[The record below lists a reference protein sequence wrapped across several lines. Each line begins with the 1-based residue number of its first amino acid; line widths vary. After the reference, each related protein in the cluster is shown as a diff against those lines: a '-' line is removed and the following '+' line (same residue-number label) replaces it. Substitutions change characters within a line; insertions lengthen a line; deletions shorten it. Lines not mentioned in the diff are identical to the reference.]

1 MVEKGNISDYR
12 NKLDKTLTSPDLTSD
27 EIVRTLVKNQVL
39 QSLASESEE
48 YNEYVV
54 ERRSR
59 EMSNFLNMLRSA
71 SANEVEMS
79 KSINESLNGWK
90 IKQDTDEFR
99 VMYREGPEGTPLHT
113 LLVEGY
119 VDGTVDVCV
128 CVSSESD
135 LYRKWWPQTAIPTF
149 KVTSSE
155 CLQKVRIGEQIS
167 LVRMKVSWPLSSR
180 EALVHYFVFE
190 YFQDGLV
197 VVLLNSISDSETVN
211 KSTHGF
217 TRDCIP
223 DAEDVVRIG
232 VVGGFAIQKVTQDRS
247 YFRTIANMDL
257 KLDLL
262 PPAFLNFISRQLV
275 GSGFKLYKKEV
286 ALVSQGD
293 KKFIEA
299 LKGPLYSRIHN
310 ALYSQNTSVM
320 LKEPPIE
327 ASRDNSATININDAT
342 ASDEKGLDEIEELD
356 KKDAEEKSESLL
368 DKCIKITCHNL
379 GQEITEEVE
388 KAATNGITE
397 NKVSVR
403 PEVQQALGTLDKA
416 ITILREYNSHN
427 NISPDDKSQQCDVE
441 KRDSIY
447 SGENIQTRSKIAPA
461 PQDENLPENQKTVLK
476 GSEKTVESISASADA
491 KGIIG
496 KRGGKMKN
504 RKSKFLFFKVTS
516 V

>member
-27 EIVRTLVKNQVL
+27 ENVRTLVKNQIL

-59 EMSNFLNMLRSA
+59 EMSNFLSMLRSA

-79 KSINESLNGWK
+79 KSINESHNGWK

-119 VDGTVDVCV
+119 VDGPVDVCV

-135 LYRKWWPQTAIPTF
+135 LYKKWWPQSAIPTF

-190 YFQDGLV
+190 YFRDGLV

-211 KSTHGF
+211 KCTHGF
-217 TRDCIP
+217 TRDFIP

-232 VVGGFAIQKVTQDRS
+232 VVGGFAIQKVTQNRS

-257 KLDLL
+257 KLDLI
-262 PPAFLNFISRQLV
+262 PPALLNFISRQLV

-299 LKGPLYSRIHN
+299 LKGPLYTRIHK
-310 ALYSQNTSVM
+310 ALYSQNTSVV
-320 LKEPPIE
+320 LEEPPIE
-327 ASRDNSATININDAT
+327 ASRDNDATININDAT
-342 ASDEKGLDEIEELD
+342 TSDEKGLDEIEELD

-368 DKCIKITCHNL
+368 DKCIKITYHNL

-388 KAATNGITE
+388 TATTNGITE

-416 ITILREYNSHN
+416 ITILREYNNN

-441 KRDSIY
+441 KRDSINI
-447 SGENIQTRSKIAPA
+447 GENIQTRSKIAPA
-461 PQDENLPENQKTVLK
+461 PQDENSLENQKSVSK

-496 KRGGKMKN
+496 NRGSKMKN
-504 RKSKFLFFKVTS
+504 RKLKFLFFKVTS